1 MCTFIYWYP
10 LSSKE
15 DMRKE
20 GEHVKIPEFIDRKVL
35 FPRLDP
41 EKTPGAR
48 DESHFESRLRWMGP
62 DI

>member
-1 MCTFIYWYP
+1 
-10 LSSKE
+10 
-15 DMRKE
+15 MRKE

-41 EKTPGAR
+41 EKTPGMR